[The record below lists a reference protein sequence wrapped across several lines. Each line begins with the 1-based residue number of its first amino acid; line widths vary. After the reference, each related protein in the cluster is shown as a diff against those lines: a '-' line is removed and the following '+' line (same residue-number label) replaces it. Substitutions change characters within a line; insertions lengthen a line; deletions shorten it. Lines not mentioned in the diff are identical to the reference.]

1 MDAWDI
7 FNVVI
12 KVVQAAFQVKKA
24 VEVRKEAKYQTDIL
38 RQEAKQAKEDAADER
53 QQGLDEA
60 RRIRLKSI
68 LNMSEMKSDI
78 ASNNILLS
86 SKTALNLVT
95 DEKLNGELDA
105 LVTLQNSERTAEN
118 YLRQSQ
124 KYYQNAA
131 LKSASSKN
139 NLVNS
144 VSNSVLNLSSN
155 ILKIAQK

>member
-53 QQGLDEA
+53 RQGLDEA

-95 DEKLNGELDA
+95 DEKLNGELAA

>member
-24 VEVRKEAKYQTDIL
+24 VEVRKEAKYRTDIL

-95 DEKLNGELDA
+95 DEKLNVELDA

-124 KYYQNAA
+124 KYYQN
-131 LKSASSKN
+131 SSIIKKQ
-139 NLVNS
+139 VT
-144 VSNSVLNLSSN
+144 
-155 ILKIAQK
+155 

>member
-1 MDAWDI
+1 MDAFDI
-7 FNVVI
+7 FNIVV
-12 KVVQAAFQVKKA
+12 KVIQTAFQVKKA

-38 RQEAKQAKEDAADER
+38 REEAKQAKEDAADER
-53 QQGLDEA
+53 QQGIDEA

-68 LNMSEMKSDI
+68 LNMSEIKSDI

-86 SKTALNLVT
+86 SQTALNLVS

-105 LVTLQNSERTAEN
+105 LVTIKNSERTAEN
-118 YLRQSQ
+118 YLRQSK

-144 VSNSVLNLSSN
+144 VSNSILNLSSN
-155 ILKIAQK
+155 ISKIAEN

>member
-95 DEKLNGELDA
+95 DEKLNGKFKFPPLISFKRECCCTWIRVCLIRRHISYH
-105 LVTLQNSERTAEN
+105 V
-118 YLRQSQ
+118 
-124 KYYQNAA
+124 
-131 LKSASSKN
+131 
-139 NLVNS
+139 
-144 VSNSVLNLSSN
+144 
-155 ILKIAQK
+155 